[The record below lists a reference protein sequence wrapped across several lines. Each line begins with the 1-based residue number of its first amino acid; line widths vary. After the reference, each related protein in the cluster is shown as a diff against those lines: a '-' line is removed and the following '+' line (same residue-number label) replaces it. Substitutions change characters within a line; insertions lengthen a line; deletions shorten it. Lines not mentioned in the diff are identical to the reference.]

1 MTEGPNLSTKPRFPE
16 TFRALR
22 HRNYRLFFLGQFVS
36 ITGSWIQMPAL
47 ALLVYEISGRQA
59 RWPAWIAAA
68 QFLPTFL
75 LGFWG
80 GTLAD
85 RWPKRPLLFWT
96 QTLLLLL
103 PLGLM
108 MLAVQEVRNPW
119 LYAAVSATIGL
130 VVTID
135 FPTRL
140 SFINDLVGRDDL
152 GNAVALN
159 SLLFNSARLV
169 GPMAGGLILIWA
181 GPAACF
187 WANSASYLA
196 VLFALIHMNPAE
208 LHTAPRAGHEPLP
221 LLDGIRHLVGR
232 PDLLAL
238 LLLAGLG
245 ALCGW
250 PCLSL
255 LPALAD
261 RVLHLTGTGYFLMLS
276 GVGLG
281 ALCAALT
288 QARFGSLRRSPR
300 FIGLGLALVILGLLG
315 LALVRELPQA
325 LAGSTLLGF
334 GLVTFFAT
342 GQTAMQ
348 LGAGDRNR
356 GQVMGVWAMVL
367 SGAQPLGNLLAGPA
381 ADRWGVQQVLGGL
394 GFIYAVAAGLTVL
407 AFPAV
412 IRQPAVAPASPE
424 EVSPNP
430 QDID

>member
-1 MTEGPNLSTKPRFPE
+1 MIERVTPQAGYSFPP

-47 ALLVYEISGRQA
+47 ALLAYEVSGRQS

-85 RWPKRPLLFWT
+85 RWPKRTLLFWT

-103 PLGLM
+103 PLALM

-119 LYAAVSATIGL
+119 SYAAVSAAIGL

-140 SFINDLVGRDDL
+140 SFINDMVGREDL

-169 GPMAGGLILIWA
+169 GPMVGATLLLWA

-196 VLFALIHMNPAE
+196 VLFALVQMNPDE
-208 LHTAPRAGHEPLP
+208 LHRTTRLDCEPPP
-221 LLDGIRHLVGR
+221 LLDGIRHLLGR

-245 ALCGW
+245 AFCGW
-250 PCLSL
+250 PFLSL

-261 RVLHLTGTGYFLMLS
+261 RVLQRTGTGYFLLIS

-288 QARFGSLRRSPR
+288 QAKFGSPRRSPR
-300 FIGLGLALVILGLLG
+300 FLAVGMILIIFGLLG
-315 LALVRELPQA
+315 LSVVRDLAPA

-394 GFIYAVAAGLTVL
+394 GFLYALVAGLTVL
-407 AFPAV
+407 LFPV
-412 IRQPAVAPASPE
+412 VVRPPACPASPDA
-424 EVSPNP
+424 VTGSNV
-430 QDID
+430 